1 MLFRG
6 QRVQNL
12 GPNKFNLFPS
22 QFWKSCV
29 ISEYHHA
36 IGERR
41 KEGTLT
47 SQTVQ
52 FHSLHKRSI
61 YVVTRRKLQIK
72 QIEMVVLHQHLFCLN
87 SYYLPSTDN
96 EQPLQKGHQVVS
108 MVSKATP
115 NEGWSQSWKVN
126 ICLCIWLFYHKL
138 Q

>member
-12 GPNKFNLFPS
+12 GLNKFNLFPS

-96 EQPLQKGHQVVS
+96 EQPL
-108 MVSKATP
+108 
-115 NEGWSQSWKVN
+115 
-126 ICLCIWLFYHKL
+126 
-138 Q
+138 